1 VTVNG
6 LLGAKSPHLF
16 QDKEWRFFY
25 TEQHG
30 DNRTYEVVPAP

>member
-25 TEQHG
+25 TE
-30 DNRTYEVVPAP
+30 